1 MLIGKIMVTAG
12 GFTLGSLLCHQRL
25 KRQGQELTH
34 ARAKVMLMAF
44 TVALCGTLV
53 CISG

>member
-34 ARAKVMLMAF
+34 ARAKVMLMGLNL
-44 TVALCGTLV
+44 VLCGAIV
-53 CISG
+53 CVFG